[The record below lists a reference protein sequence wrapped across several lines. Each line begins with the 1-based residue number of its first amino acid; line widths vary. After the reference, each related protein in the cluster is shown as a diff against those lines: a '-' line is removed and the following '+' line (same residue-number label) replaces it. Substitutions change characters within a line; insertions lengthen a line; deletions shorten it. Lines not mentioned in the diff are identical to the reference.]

1 MIRLLPF
8 GAGQFCNG
16 STLKGAAFLGGQV
29 GSLYFYRTN
38 STAAASVKQKLDVY
52 LQGRVIE
59 RDETTEDLS
68 EFDAE
73 TISQEKKANDTIEKA
88 NQNAQFSMV
97 SFVGLWGIGVLDA
110 YINKPVKTNKKKSKK
125 PRIMYSYD
133 LDLDTAPLGTWAV
146 ALPNDTLTKN
156 IALTS
161 EYKLGYTPVRDI
173 DTNNILH
180 SITFGVTL
188 DL

>member
-29 GSLYFYRTN
+29 ASLYFYRTN
-38 STAAASVKQKLDVY
+38 STAAVSVKQKRDVY
-52 LQGRVIE
+52 LEGRIIL

-73 TISQEKKANDTIEKA
+73 TISQEKKANDTIDKA

-110 YINKPVKTNKKKSKK
+110 YINKPVKANKKKVKK

-156 IALTS
+156 IAVTS